1 AGAGAGG
8 DWGCLQLRATHHDTK
23 ISNALLHRE
32 SGRGLCVVDLD
43 TVMPGY
49 FISDIGD
56 MFRTYLSPA
65 GEEEG
70 DLGKVMVRLGHF
82 AAVVRG
88 YLRHMRGVLSAPE
101 LRQVVFAGQFA
112 LFMQA
117 VRFLGDYLSGDTY
130 FKIAQPGQ
138 NLRRAENQ
146 LRLLAEYVALEP
158 QLQQIVDRV
167 VQEAA

>member
-1 AGAGAGG
+1 MVY
-8 DWGCLQLRATHHDTK
+8 LLRSTVY
-23 ISNALLHRE
+23 
-32 SGRGLCVVDLD
+32 GRL
-43 TVMPGY
+43 
-49 FISDIGD
+49 
-56 MFRTYLSPA
+56 
-65 GEEEG
+65 
-70 DLGKVMVRLGHF
+70 
-82 AAVVRG
+82 VVRG